1 MTVKMILACDEGNSI
16 GWHSGELPWKIQPD
30 MKRFKDLTMGH
41 DVLMGWNTF
50 KSLRRA
56 DGLPN
61 RKNVVLTRKTRA
73 EVQEYTQSSNVTITH
88 SLGDWVQAHQAYLGG
103 FLPKPDLWIIGGAQI
118 YDQAIKLKL
127 VDEIY
132 LTQVHT
138 LSGGDVTLP
147 FDLYSWK
154 LFVIR
159 QRSEGVSWEMVSS
172 EAPPVPLDCPKI
184 TFVKFVKVQN
194 G

>member
-1 MTVKMILACDEGNSI
+1 MTVKMIVACDEGNSI
-16 GWHSGELPWKIQPD
+16 GWSSGELPWKIQPD

-41 DVLMGWNTF
+41 DVLMGRKTF
-50 KSLRRA
+50 ESLKSPQGLENRRNIVISNSRPSSQSGVSQPHWFRDGKDSLR
-56 DGLPN
+56 
-61 RKNVVLTRKTRA
+61 TYIQT
-73 EVQEYTQSSNVTITH
+73 
-88 SLGDWVQAHQAYLGG
+88 HQAGLG
-103 FLPKPDLWIIGGAQI
+103 LTPPDLWIIGGAQI

-138 LSGGDVTLP
+138 LSGADVTLP

-159 QRSEGVSWEMVSS
+159 QRSEGVTWVMESS